1 MGYGILAT
9 SLKPSCNEKET
20 VETALSELATAD
32 DLVSLAALCLSND
45 FEETWNIEDEAAL
58 SATTVLIRTEYVTL
72 GVGQRQ
78 DKV

>member
-9 SLKPSCNEKET
+9 SLKRSCNEKGT

-45 FEETWNIEDEAAL
+45 FEETRNIEDEAAL
-58 SATTVLIRTEYVTL
+58 SEATVLIRTEYVTL
-72 GVGQRQ
+72 GVGQRR